1 MSYAYNEL
9 YLPLAQRVLGDMY
22 DYAVCTLRYE
32 LQEFQKMFLVS
43 LAKQFEIGNP
53 HYVAGKNGCEIA
65 REVIC
70 ICTGEELETEDMMY
84 VDKSPEYW
92 IGWSLAYYQWLRGVT
107 FSEMEEVL
115 PVDEMYGMY
124 ATLHEADITLFVEI
138 MDERM
143 STRKRESQLK
153 RLRSYARMSQS
164 ELARESGVPLRQI
177 QLFEQ
182 GQRDINKTQG
192 QTLKQLAGVLKCN
205 IVDLLL

>member
-1 MSYAYNEL
+1 
-9 YLPLAQRVLGDMY
+9 
-22 DYAVCTLRYE
+22 
-32 LQEFQKMFLVS
+32 MFLVS

-70 ICTGEELETEDMMY
+70 ICTGEELETEDLMY

-143 STRKRESQLK
+143 SARKKESQLK

-164 ELARESGVPLRQI
+164 ELARESEVPLRQI
-177 QLFEQ
+177 LVKPSHLCYAMAFPFISPI
-182 GQRDINKTQG
+182 D
-192 QTLKQLAGVLKCN
+192 V
-205 IVDLLL
+205 LLLI